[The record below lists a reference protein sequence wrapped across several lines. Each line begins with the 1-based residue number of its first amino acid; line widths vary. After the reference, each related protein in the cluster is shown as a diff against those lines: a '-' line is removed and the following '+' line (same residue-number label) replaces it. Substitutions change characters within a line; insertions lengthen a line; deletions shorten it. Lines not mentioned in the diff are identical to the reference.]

1 MTLNDYYY
9 QTVAKQHAEEL
20 RAIAAEDRL
29 AKIVRQAR
37 KQQRAER
44 REARRL
50 QAAVQGRTGLWHA
63 VRTLF
68 VPDHP
73 ATDDQQVAGT
83 DQTEEIT
90 AEKPTPAASR

>member
-50 QAAVQGRTGLWHA
+50 QAAVQGRTGLWYA

-68 VPDHP
+68 VPDQP
-73 ATDDQQVAGT
+73 ATDDQQAAGT
-83 DQTEEIT
+83 DQTEETT